1 MKNKEGLW
9 KLSPSGL
16 YGFSEC
22 KSCFW
27 VDNNYKKA
35 ATIISWLYGASS
47 ERWRHILSAQKKSKP
62 PKEVEEFLKKFRK
75 PKKK

>member
-1 MKNKEGLW
+1 MTKGSVETIYIQYKIQIDTITEMM
-9 KLSPSGL
+9 
-16 YGFSEC
+16 
-22 KSCFW
+22 
-27 VDNNYKKA
+27 DNNYKKA
-35 ATIISWLYGASS
+35 ATIISWLYGGSS